1 VIHHL
6 FAAVATCA
14 VFSFLGF
21 PDWAP
26 LHLYLGDG
34 GYPAA
39 AALRLA
45 AASTDRDAMAFGAAG
60 LVAGF
65 LRCQR
70 QGEPVPSPADCAECD
85 YRYLI
90 VYRLGGTC
98 PLRIS
103 AWGRELEGPGWKRRC
118 GPMPMEAFLRR
129 FHPCRPLKK
138 PIPQEAWSA

>member
-1 VIHHL
+1 VIHRL
-6 FAAVATCA
+6 FTAVATRA

-26 LHLYLGDG
+26 LHLYLGEG

-45 AASTDRDAMAFGAAG
+45 AASTDSAAMDLGAAG

-70 QGEPVPSPADCAECD
+70 QGEPVPSPVDCAECD
-85 YRYLI
+85 FRYLI
-90 VYRLGGTC
+90 VYRPGGTW

-103 AWGRELEGPGWKRRC
+103 AWGRELEVPGWKRRC

-129 FHPCRPLKK
+129 FHPCRPLQKQRT
-138 PIPQEAWSA
+138 QEAWSA